1 MLETVRRL
9 VAEPVPADTLLRA
22 RRPLIE
28 TYDNALKTNAG
39 WMQLADDAQR
49 DPERIA
55 RFTSA
60 KARLEALTAED
71 IQAIAA
77 RYLGPDERL
86 EILVLPREEQ

>member
-1 MLETVRRL
+1 
-9 VAEPVPADTLLRA
+9 
-22 RRPLIE
+22 
-28 TYDNALKTNAG
+28 
-39 WMQLADDAQR
+39 MQLADDAQR
-49 DPERIA
+49 EPERIA

-60 KARLEALTAED
+60 KARLEALAPED